1 MPVGE
6 DVLWHHRALCR
17 LALPLR
23 APSRGTWQREAAGA
37 TLHMEAA
44 EGGTLPAGRMARL
57 LLLAICDAARRAD
70 SVVVELGEDPAAVA
84 RRVGLESTPARL
96 RELAEQL
103 QRLVGARLTV
113 SWDGGPTLSVFD
125 ARGRAHAQAGGWR
138 SSVRLTARLK
148 ATLAENA
155 VALSRP
161 VVLAVADSPLA
172 FDLYVWLAASLPQ
185 DGAVLAAPV
194 AQLQAQ
200 FSLPSQASADFVA
213 ALEAALAKLR
223 SAWPALEAATGA
235 AEWVFREA
243 PAAAP
248 EPAPQP
254 EPVAPQPEASKLETQ
269 EPEAPALSEPAE
281 AEDEDELDLEA
292 MLNAEAEARAA
303 SLRSAPA
310 PQPEP
315 LPEPLPR
322 AQAVARLEPEA
333 DPVPTEWDEPARE
346 QVEPVREQAVPARE
360 PRQKE
365 RPLALKSHLTGLPQ
379 VIWLERSN
387 GREIPV
393 IEVTPGGRYDPDLST
408 VIALEPVAL
417 QIWGGLY
424 ARDFERVAAWAA
436 ANRDLIDDFW
446 DSRVTDF
453 EEVQRRVRR
462 VPAPTWR

>member
-37 TLHMEAA
+37 VLHMEAT
-44 EGGTLPAGRMARL
+44 EGTTLPAGRMARL
-57 LLLAICDAARRAD
+57 LLLAICDAAQRSDA
-70 SVVVELGEDPAAVA
+70 VVVELGEDPAAVA
-84 RRVGLESTPARL
+84 QRVGLETTPARL

-103 QRLVGARLTV
+103 QRLTGARLTV
-113 SWDGGPTLSVFD
+113 AWDGGPVLSVFD
-125 ARGRAHAQAGGWR
+125 ARGRARGLAGGWR

-172 FDLYVWLAASLPQ
+172 FDLYAWLAASLPQ
-185 DGAVLAAPV
+185 DGSVLAVPV

-200 FSLPSQASADFVA
+200 FGLPSQTEADFIA
-213 ALEAALAKLR
+213 TLETALAKLR

-243 PAAAP
+243 PSEEAP
-248 EPAPQP
+248 TA
-254 EPVAPQPEASKLETQ
+254 PVAPSQPEAAPLPEPDLPETE
-269 EPEAPALSEPAE
+269 EPVLPEPDA
-281 AEDEDELDLEA
+281 AGDEEELDLEA

-303 SLRSAPA
+303 ALAAPSPVSAPLPA
-310 PQPEP
+310 PRPGPVPERPSRPQAEARPEP
-315 LPEPLPR
+315 AE
-322 AQAVARLEPEA
+322 E
-333 DPVPTEWDEPARE
+333 PVPPEETVPVPE
-346 QVEPVREQAVPARE
+346 QDVPPRE
-360 PRQKE
+360 PRRQE